1 MYNLSLHIEKELLQA
16 MDNHSS
22 IAHALMKKLIHETN
36 QPEKEKIAEGNYY
49 EIEDADLLN
58 GEETLS
64 DNWWFEVHGEH
75 CLFKN
80 QTTGQTLEVFLGN
93 EESIAYLDPY
103 FFYHFLKTTNYL
115 MHLTSYFE
123 NPFQDMLSFFEKME
137 TKKIMK
143 NVGGLN
149 FIKINS

>member
-1 MYNLSLHIEKELLQA
+1 MRTIPFHIQQELLQA

-22 IAHALMKKLIHETN
+22 IVHALMKKLISEIN
-36 QPEKEKIAEGNYY
+36 QPEKEKIAEGHYY

-64 DNWWFEVHGEH
+64 DNSGFEVHGEH

-80 QTTGQTLEVFLGN
+80 QTTGQSLEVFLGN
-93 EESIAYLDPY
+93 EESIDYLDPY
-103 FFYHFLKTTNYL
+103 FFYNFLKTTNHL
-115 MHLTSYFE
+115 QHLTTYFE

-137 TKKIMK
+137 QEQKLTQIHGICYRKI
-143 NVGGLN
+143 
-149 FIKINS
+149 